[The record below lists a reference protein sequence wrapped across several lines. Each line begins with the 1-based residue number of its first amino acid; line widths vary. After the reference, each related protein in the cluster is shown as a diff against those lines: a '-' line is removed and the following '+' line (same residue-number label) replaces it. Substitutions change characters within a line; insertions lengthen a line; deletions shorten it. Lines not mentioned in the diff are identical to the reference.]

1 MISELKHQIKQSKL
15 ELLSTFLKEKITRKQ
30 ELEREL
36 KEINSELLEFTERYG
51 AFYEKVLQA
60 DLDAFLN
67 KEVKEEVKPQV
78 KGEVKEEVKP
88 QVKGEVKEEVKPQVK
103 RRKPMSKETK
113 AKISKAMKVKSKVK
127 SKPFSEVKACDLDED
142 VKDLEEFRG
151 SMEKLP
157 IVKKHYE
164 DEDKDED
171 DDRRF
176 DLGKGGIEESLKG
189 IDDALKS
196 KDEDGKE
203 FFEDFLKNHIF
214 KGQKMEGMPNHTQI

>member
-1 MISELKHQIKQSKL
+1 MTMISELKHQIKQSKL

-67 KEVKEEVKPQV
+67 K
-78 KGEVKEEVKP
+78 EVKEEVKP